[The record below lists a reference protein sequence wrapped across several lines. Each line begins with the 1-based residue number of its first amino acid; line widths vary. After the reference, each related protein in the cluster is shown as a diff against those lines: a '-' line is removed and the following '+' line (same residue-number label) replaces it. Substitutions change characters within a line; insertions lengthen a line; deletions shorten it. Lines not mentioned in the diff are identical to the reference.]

1 MDAFC
6 RLPLR
11 LDTCHN
17 GPCNAGPGHEC
28 PRLNPTSSR
37 RLSQP
42 VDPTIDHVLGDEAA
56 EFTLVEYGSFG
67 CPYCQAAHEVIANL
81 RDRFGPKM
89 RYVFRH
95 RPITGNADALA
106 AAEFVEVASESSDN
120 YWTLH
125 DRLMKRGGALS
136 ASELPALA
144 AEWQVPWV
152 RTDPGLRDEA
162 APSSPRER
170 NAGPVPH
177 PLAAA
182 RVQRDRDSAAA
193 SGARVSPT
201 FFINGRRYEGAWD
214 EANLVEAIRRTPG
227 HRVQVAALEF
237 ARWAPSTGLLLLV
250 MSLLAL
256 ALANSTFGPAFEAF
270 WLTPVGFAAGA
281 GGEGATLAGS
291 FMLPLRDWIND
302 GLLTIFFLVVGL
314 EIKREFTIGRL
325 ANARAAALPIVA
337 ALGGMLTPAAI
348 YLLFVGGSAYQHG
361 WAIPTTTDTAFAVA
375 LIAVLG
381 DRVPIALRVF
391 LTAAVVVD
399 DLAAIAVVAV
409 FYSGHLSLAWIVVSI
424 ALTVGLMLLSRSG
437 VYRALP
443 YAIGGVLLW
452 TALHASGLHATLAG
466 VIVAL
471 VTPTRPPANLRALL
485 AQAEAVISAE
495 VGSARGKV
503 LRHGPSEPALIALDA
518 IHDRIESPAAKMLRH
533 VEPWS
538 SYAVLP
544 VFALANAG
552 VVLSAAVVVNH
563 PALVSA
569 IVAGLVI
576 GKLLGIVGG
585 AWLAVRF
592 GLADKPDDYDWRQL
606 AGAAALAGIGFT
618 MSLYISGKAFS
629 DPDDFA
635 AAKIA
640 VFIAST
646 LAAVVGTAILWPRR
660 AEAAAAIGD
669 GPSTTATAGG

>member
-1 MDAFC
+1 M
-6 RLPLR
+6 
-11 LDTCHN
+11 
-17 GPCNAGPGHEC
+17 
-28 PRLNPTSSR
+28 NPTASR

-42 VDPTIDHVLGDEAA
+42 IDPTLDHVLGDEAA

-81 RDRFGPKM
+81 RDRFGPRM

-106 AAEFVEVASESSDN
+106 AAEFVEVAQATSDN

-125 DRLMKRGGALS
+125 DRLMKRGGALT
-136 ASELPALA
+136 AGELPGLA
-144 AEWQVPWV
+144 AEWQVPWTDTDTD
-152 RTDPGLRDEA
+152 TDPARDGDAIEGEPGA
-162 APSSPRER
+162 K
-170 NAGPVPH
+170 AGPGGSEAVLDADPARALR
-177 PLAAA
+177 PRAAA

-214 EANLVEAIRRTPG
+214 EATLVEAIRRTPG

-237 ARWAPSTGLLLLV
+237 ARWAPSTGLLLLI

-256 ALANSTFGPAFEAF
+256 ALANSTAGPAFESF

-281 GGEGATLAGS
+281 AAEGGAAAGS

-325 ANARAAALPIVA
+325 ASGRAAALPIVA

-348 YLLFVGGSAYQHG
+348 YLLFVGGTPYQHG
-361 WAIPTTTDTAFAVA
+361 WAIPTTTDTAFAIA

-409 FYSGHLSLAWIVVSI
+409 FYSGHLSLGWIAVSI
-424 ALTVGLMLLSRSG
+424 ALTVGLMALSRSG

-452 TALHASGLHATLAG
+452 AALHASGLHATLAG

-471 VTPTRPPANLRALL
+471 VTPTRPPPNLRALL

-495 VGSARGKV
+495 VGAARGKV
-503 LRHGPSEPALIALDA
+503 MRHGPSEPALIALDA

-552 VVLSAAVVVNH
+552 VVLSGSVVVNH
-563 PALVSA
+563 PALVTA

-585 AWLAVRF
+585 AWLAVRL

-618 MSLYISGKAFS
+618 MSLYISGKAFA

-646 LAAVVGTAILWPRR
+646 LAAVVGAAILWPRR
-660 AEAAAAIGD
+660 RDAEPAIDTVASAA
-669 GPSTTATAGG
+669 TTARG

>member
-1 MDAFC
+1 ME
-6 RLPLR
+6 PVPNSR
-11 LDTCHN
+11 LD
-17 GPCNAGPGHEC
+17 
-28 PRLNPTSSR
+28 L
-37 RLSQP
+37 P
-42 VDPTIDHVLGDEAA
+42 VDPSVDHILGDDSA
-56 EFTLVEYGSFG
+56 EFTLVEYGSFV
-67 CPYCQAAHEVIANL
+67 CPYCQAAHDVIANL
-81 RDRFGPKM
+81 RDRYGPRM
-89 RYVFRH
+89 RYVFRL

-106 AAEFVEVASESSDN
+106 AAEFVEVAHQNGDN
-120 YWTLH
+120 YWAIH
-125 DRLMKRGGALS
+125 DRLMKRGGALT
-136 ASELPALA
+136 AADLPALA
-144 AEWQVPWV
+144 AEWQVPW
-152 RTDPGLRDEA
+152 TEA
-162 APSSPRER
+162 DARSHAE
-170 NAGPVPH
+170 
-177 PLAAA
+177 AAA

-193 SGARVSPT
+193 SGARLSPT
-201 FFINGRRYEGAWD
+201 FFVNGRRYEGAWD
-214 EANLVEAIRRTPG
+214 EANLIEAIRRTPG
-227 HRVQVAALEF
+227 HRVQAAALDF
-237 ARWAPSTGLLLLV
+237 VRWAPSTGLLLLV
-250 MSLLAL
+250 MSLIAL
-256 ALANSTFGPAFEAF
+256 AFANSPLGPAFESF
-270 WLTPVGFAAGA
+270 WLTPVGFAAGTEGSPA
-281 GGEGATLAGS
+281 GAS
-291 FMLPLRDWIND
+291 FMLPLREWIND

-325 ANARAAALPIVA
+325 ANWRAASLPIVA
-337 ALGGMLTPAAI
+337 AFGGMVVPAAI
-348 YLLFVGGSAYQHG
+348 YLLFVGGTSYQHG

-399 DLAAIAVVAV
+399 DLVAIAVVAV
-409 FYSGHLSLAWIVVSI
+409 FYSGHLSPAWIAVSI
-424 ALTVGLMLLSRSG
+424 GITLGLAGLSRSG

-452 TALHASGLHATLAG
+452 AALHASGLHATLAG

-485 AQAEAVISAE
+485 AQAEAVITSE
-495 VGSARGKV
+495 TKSSSGQV

-552 VVLSAAVVVNH
+552 VVLSASVVASH
-563 PALVSA
+563 PALVLA
-569 IVAGLVI
+569 IVAGLVL

-592 GLADKPDDYDWRQL
+592 GLADKPDDYNWRQL

-618 MSLYISGKAFS
+618 MSLYISGKAF
-629 DPDDFA
+629 PDDGDFA

-660 AEAAAAIGD
+660 ADEASDPPVADSAAM
-669 GPSTTATAGG
+669 STSG

>member
-1 MDAFC
+1 M
-6 RLPLR
+6 
-11 LDTCHN
+11 
-17 GPCNAGPGHEC
+17 
-28 PRLNPTSSR
+28 NPTASR

-42 VDPTIDHVLGDEAA
+42 IDPTLDHVLGDEAA

-81 RDRFGPKM
+81 RDRFGPRM

-106 AAEFVEVASESSDN
+106 AAEFVEVAQATSDN

-125 DRLMKRGGALS
+125 DRLMKRGGALT
-136 ASELPALA
+136 AGELPGLA
-144 AEWQVPWV
+144 AEWQVPWTDTDTD
-152 RTDPGLRDEA
+152 TDPARDGNAIEGEPGAKAGQGGPEAVLDADPARALR
-162 APSSPRER
+162 PR
-170 NAGPVPH
+170 
-177 PLAAA
+177 AAA

-214 EANLVEAIRRTPG
+214 EATLVEAIRRTPG

-237 ARWAPSTGLLLLV
+237 ARWAPSTGLLLLI

-256 ALANSTFGPAFEAF
+256 ALANSTAGPAFESF

-281 GGEGATLAGS
+281 AAEGGAAAGS

-325 ANARAAALPIVA
+325 ASGRAAALPIVA

-348 YLLFVGGSAYQHG
+348 YLLFVGGTPYQHG
-361 WAIPTTTDTAFAVA
+361 WAIPTTTDTAFAIA

-409 FYSGHLSLAWIVVSI
+409 FYSGHLSLGWIAVSI
-424 ALTVGLMLLSRSG
+424 ALTVGLMALSRSG
-437 VYRALP
+437 VYRAMP

-452 TALHASGLHATLAG
+452 AALHASGLHATLAG

-471 VTPTRPPANLRALL
+471 VTPTRPPPNLRALL

-495 VGSARGKV
+495 VGAARGKV
-503 LRHGPSEPALIALDA
+503 MRHGPSEPALIALDA

-538 SYAVLP
+538 SYAELP

-552 VVLSAAVVVNH
+552 VVLSGSVVVNH
-563 PALVSA
+563 PALVTA

-585 AWLAVRF
+585 AWLAVRL

-618 MSLYISGKAFS
+618 MSLYISGKAFA

-646 LAAVVGTAILWPRR
+646 LAAVVGAAILWPRR
-660 AEAAAAIGD
+660 RDAEPAIDTVASAA
-669 GPSTTATAGG
+669 TTARG